1 MKIRRSLLKD
11 TVTVETYQGD
21 SAYGPVYAA
30 AVSVCVNVDSTRRLV
45 RDASGAEVTSEA
57 TLSVHP
63 SDASLFAPES
73 RLEING
79 RASTVINANLQSFRG
94 RTVYLKVT
102 CS

>member
-11 TVTVETYQGD
+11 TVTVETYQGEG
-21 SAYGPVYAA
+21 AYGAVYAA
-30 AVSVCVNVDSTRRLV
+30 AVSVRVNVDGTRRLV
-45 RDASGAEVTSEA
+45 RDASGAEVIAEA

-73 RLEING
+73 RLTING
-79 RASTVINANLQSFRG
+79 YTSKVINANLQTFRG
-94 RTVYLKVT
+94 STVYLKVA